1 MVAAEQQRQLIRQAA
16 RRGVPKEQLRE
27 LSRTG
32 HRLRLSLG
40 NNPTGPQ
47 RTKAEPKVND
57 FMAEVAVIVHNY
69 APEYL
74 GSIESIPKYA
84 AGELTDIPLT
94 QGAIFVEE
102 YLDRVLAVIDDAG
115 R

>member
-1 MVAAEQQRQLIRQAA
+1 MQE
-16 RRGVPKEQLRE
+16 
-27 LSRTG
+27 
-32 HRLRLSLG
+32 
-40 NNPTGPQ
+40 N
-47 RTKAEPKVND
+47 
-57 FMAEVAVIVHNY
+57 HNY

-74 GSIESIPKYA
+74 GSIESISKYA

-102 YLDRVLAVIDDAG
+102 YLDRVLAVIDDAIKVVGGEGG